1 MISVLIP
8 TKNAERQLIPTLSAL
23 VAGSAAGIVREV
35 LLVDG
40 GSTDGTEKIAD
51 AAGCAFVKGD
61 TREGARLKAASA
73 KARGTWLLF
82 LDPGVVLDE
91 GWQREVMTFMD
102 TAERT
107 GEASS
112 RAAVFRLA
120 VDGFGFGARARET
133 LASLNQTLLGTPRP
147 EQGLLIAKQLYNQIG
162 GHEDVNDT
170 RGRFLWRLGRRRT
183 FTLRTRAVVPAR

>member
-8 TKNAERQLIPTLSAL
+8 TQNSERLLIPTLSAL

-40 GSTDGTEKIAD
+40 GSIDGTGKISD
-51 AAGCAFVKGD
+51 AAGCIFLKGAA
-61 TREGARLKAASA
+61 REGERLKAALA

-82 LDPGVVLDE
+82 LDPGAVPEE
-91 GWQREVMTFMD
+91 GWQREVANFMD

-107 GEASS
+107 GEALK
-112 RAAVFRLA
+112 RAAVFSLA
-120 VDGFGFGARARET
+120 VDGFGLSARMRET

-147 EQGLLIAKQLYNQIG
+147 EQGLLISKQLYNQLG

-170 RGRFLWRLGRRRT
+170 RRRFLWRLGRRRT
-183 FTLRTRAVVPAR
+183 FTLRTRVVVPQ